1 MADENKTT
9 QPEVAADE
17 KKVETPAVEA
27 TEKAPAT
34 DAKTDAPATEET
46 QAPVRR
52 RQGGRPGGRDRR
64 PRRREREPREFEQ
77 RILDLSRVTRVTK
90 GGKRM
95 RFRVALVIGDKKG
108 RVGFGVAKGP
118 DVQVA
123 IQKAFHQAKRNVIH
137 LPLVNGTF
145 PHRLEGKFAAAEV
158 IVAPAPKGTGLKSG
172 GAPRLIMELGGVSDC
187 VTKILRGQNAA
198 NLAKATFNALQNM
211 VIPEG
216 VETDTAK
223 AAAERKA
230 KRADSAKKVVKKTKK
245 APAKTA

>member
-9 QPEVAADE
+9 QPEAAEE
-17 KKVETPAVEA
+17 KKVETKAPA
-27 TEKAPAT
+27 TEEKKTEAT
-34 DAKTDAPATEET
+34 DAKTDEKK
-46 QAPVRR
+46 PVRR
-52 RQGGRPGGRDRR
+52 RNDRNDRNKRGGRRGG
-64 PRRREREPREFEQ
+64 PRRREREPQEFEQ

-123 IQKAFHQAKRNVIH
+123 IGKAYHQAKRNVMH

-145 PHRLEGKFAAAEV
+145 PHRIEGKFAAAEV

-172 GAPRLIMELGGVSDC
+172 GAPRLIMELAGVSDC

-198 NLAKATFNALQNM
+198 NLAKATFNAMENM
-211 VIPEG
+211 VVPEG
-216 VETDTAK
+216 VTTDTAK
-223 AAAERKA
+223 AAASRKA
-230 KRADSAKKVVKKTKK
+230 KRADDAKKVVKK
-245 APAKTA
+245 APAKKAA